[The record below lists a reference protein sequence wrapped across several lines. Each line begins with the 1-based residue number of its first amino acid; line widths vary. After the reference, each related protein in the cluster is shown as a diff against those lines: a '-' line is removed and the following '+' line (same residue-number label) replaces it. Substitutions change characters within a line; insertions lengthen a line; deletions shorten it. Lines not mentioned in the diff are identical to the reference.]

1 MAKPLEVVF
10 LNRPSPD
17 RIFRAWAEIEAAQ
30 RGMRLASLDIRKGG
44 EDGRDGENRRD
55 DRHDTAVA

>member
-1 MAKPLEVVF
+1 MKPLEIVF

-30 RGMRLASLDIRKGG
+30 RGMRLASLDIREGG
-44 EDGRDGENRRD
+44 RGWQGWGKPAR
-55 DRHDTAVA
+55 